1 MRTLV
6 TGAAGFI
13 GSTLV
18 DRLLSEGH
26 DVVGLDDLSSGKVD
40 NLADAERNAQF
51 QFVKA
56 DIVDADLHGIVAE
69 TKPEVIFHLAAQ
81 ISVAR
86 SVTDSPFDA
95 GVNVVGTVRL
105 AEAARSNGVR
115 KVVHTSSGGS
125 IYGVPPGYPTNEDM
139 PVDPSSPYAASKVCG
154 EVYLNMFRNL
164 YGLDCSHIA
173 PANVYGPRQ
182 DPHGEAGVVAIFS
195 QALLAGRP
203 TKIFGDGTDTRDYV
217 FVDDVV
223 DAFVRAGGEAG
234 GGQRFN
240 VGTGSKRRWRSCTPR
255 SPRPSVC
262 RTRRSS
268 TRHASATCVNPA
280 WTSAAPVPC
289 WGGAPRWRWPRAWPG
304 RSTSSVPDLRLHRKD
319 CKHSLSVLVSRHDLR
334 RDRQRRPVVRRHR
347 PHAATAQSGYPRRRR
362 RDGVGTAAR

>member
-18 DRLLSEGH
+18 DRLLADGH
-26 DVVGLDDLSSGKVD
+26 DVVGLDDLSSGKRE
-40 NLADAERNAQF
+40 NLHDAEANSRF
-51 QFVKA
+51 GFVEA
-56 DIVDADLHGIVAE
+56 DIVDADLHAIVADAE
-69 TKPEVIFHLAAQ
+69 PEVIFHLAAQ

-95 GVNVVGTVRL
+95 GVNVVGTVRV

-125 IYGVPPGYPTNEDM
+125 IYGVPPSYPTDEET
-139 PVDPSSPYAASKVCG
+139 PTDPSSPYAASKVCG

-223 DAFVRAGGEAG
+223 DGFVRAGGEAG

-240 VGTGSKRRWRSCTPR
+240 IGTGVET
-255 SPRPSVC
+255 SVAQLH
-262 RTRRSS
+262 T
-268 TRHASATCVNPA
+268 AI
-280 WTSAAPVPC
+280 AAAV
-289 WGGAPRWRWPRAWPG
+289 G
-304 RSTSSVPDLRLHRKD
+304 VPDNPELHPPRLG
-319 CKHSLSVLVSRHDLR
+319 DLR
-334 RDRQRRPVVRRHR
+334 KSCLDISRANAVLGWTPKV
-347 PHAATAQSGYPRRRR
+347 ALAE
-362 RDGVGTAAR
+362 GVARTVDFFRS